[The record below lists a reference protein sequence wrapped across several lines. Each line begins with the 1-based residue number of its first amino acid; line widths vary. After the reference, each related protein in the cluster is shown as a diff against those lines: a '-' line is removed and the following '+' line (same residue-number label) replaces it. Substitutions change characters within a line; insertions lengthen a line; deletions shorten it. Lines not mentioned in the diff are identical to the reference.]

1 MSVIP
6 SSGAT
11 GSQEERGTRPAT
23 WSAIRLTQ
31 AAGEC
36 TLRPVVG
43 YWARAG
49 VWAPGAVSWQQCGG
63 GVVEAAGLP
72 CPPRLED
79 HACTTPLPP
88 AFTFL
93 VIACT
98 IPTSNFLRSWRLF
111 CLRLCQGAPARYVC
125 SKGQTVLG
133 LSWLFDGRMAAQQ
146 QHGEPV
152 TWVYQAVLTCQAM
165 TWFHQSLTLPARA
178 ATAITRANSRI
189 TVRVSTLPLRPG

>member
-98 IPTSNFLRSWRLF
+98 IPTLHYFRTVGSFGI
-111 CLRLCQGAPARYVC
+111 RLC
-125 SKGQTVLG
+125 SLLG
-133 LSWLFDGRMAAQQ
+133 LIADALFDVLLTQ
-146 QHGEPV
+146 P
-152 TWVYQAVLTCQAM
+152 QASDNASTNPGQPHSMSTAPNAILHVLTLIVIHFLALRFKYCRHLLSQ
-165 TWFHQSLTLPARA
+165 TLSGG
-178 ATAITRANSRI
+178 TS
-189 TVRVSTLPLRPG
+189 